1 MSLLGNMDI
10 TQVMYG
16 CHAQHVNGQ
25 LIFFSERT
33 RLHGMAVKFGPWL
46 VSLWV
51 SRPARSARS

>member
-25 LIFFSERT
+25 LIFS
-33 RLHGMAVKFGPWL
+33 ANGPGCTGW
-46 VSLWV
+46 
-51 SRPARSARS
+51 P